1 MYNVKRVMALLL
13 AIVALGTSAQ
23 HTQAGMIGF
32 PLPLRGVVEK
42 IRFSEPTLAPMAY
55 TMFCMRYAD
64 ECKQKPRA
72 RMTFRGGATRLT
84 KQRIADLIEVNASV
98 NRSIAPQRNERG
110 LAGEE
115 WLINPARGDCND
127 YAVSKRHELLARG
140 WPMRNLLLSE
150 VVTSW
155 GEHHLVLVVR
165 ADGGDVVLDNL
176 NAQIRNWSQARYRW
190 VRMQTPANPDHWAAV
205 AQAGA

>member
-1 MYNVKRVMALLL
+1 MYSVKKVMALVL
-13 AIVALGTSAQ
+13 AIVALGTSARD
-23 HTQAGMIGF
+23 TQAGMIGF
-32 PLPLRGVVEK
+32 PLPLRGVIEQ

-55 TMFCMRYAD
+55 TMFCMRYAN
-64 ECKQKPRA
+64 ECKPKARA
-72 RMTFRGGATRLT
+72 RIVFRGGATRLT
-84 KQRIADLIEVNASV
+84 KQRIADLIEINAQV
-98 NRSIAPQRNERG
+98 NRQIAPQRNERG

-165 ADGGDVVLDNL
+165 AKGGDIVLDNL
-176 NAQIRNWSQARYRW
+176 NAQIRSWSQARYRW

-205 AQAGA
+205 AQAGV

>member
-1 MYNVKRVMALLL
+1 MYSVKRVVALLL

-23 HTQAGMIGF
+23 DTQAGMIGF
-32 PLPLRGVVEK
+32 PLPLGGVVEK

-55 TMFCMRYAD
+55 TIFCMRYAD
-64 ECKQKPRA
+64 ECKPKARA
-72 RMTFRGGATRLT
+72 RMVFRGGAARLT
-84 KQRIADLIEVNASV
+84 KQRIADLIEVNATV
-98 NRSIAPQRNERG
+98 NRRIVPQRNERG

-165 ADGGDVVLDNL
+165 VEGGDVVLDNL
-176 NAQIRNWSQARYRW
+176 NAQIRTWSQARYRW

-205 AQAGA
+205 APARA

>member
-1 MYNVKRVMALLL
+1 MYSVKKVMALVL
-13 AIVALGTSAQ
+13 AIVALGTSARD
-23 HTQAGMIGF
+23 TQAAMIGF
-32 PLPLRGVVEK
+32 PLPLRGAIEQ

-64 ECKQKPRA
+64 ECKQQPRS
-72 RMTFRGGATRLT
+72 RTVFRGGATRLT
-84 KQRIADLIEVNASV
+84 KQRITDLIEINASV
-98 NRSIAPQRNERG
+98 NRQIAPQRNERG

-165 ADGGDVVLDNL
+165 AKGGDIVLDNL
-176 NAQIRNWSQARYRW
+176 NAQIRSWSQARYRW
-190 VRMQTPANPDHWAAV
+190 VRMQTPDNPDHWAAV
-205 AQAGA
+205 AQAGV

>member
-1 MYNVKRVMALLL
+1 MYSVKKVMVLVL
-13 AIVALGTSAQ
+13 AIVALGASARD
-23 HTQAGMIGF
+23 TQAGMVGF
-32 PLPLRGVVEK
+32 PLPLHGVIEK

-64 ECKQKPRA
+64 ECKSQPRA
-72 RMTFRGGATRLT
+72 RMVFRGGATRMT

-165 ADGGDVVLDNL
+165 AKGGDVVLDNL
-176 NAQIRNWSQARYRW
+176 NAQIRNWSQAHYRW

-205 AQAGA
+205 AQARV

>member
-1 MYNVKRVMALLL
+1 MYNVKRLVALVL
-13 AIVALGTSAQ
+13 AIVALGTSARD
-23 HTQAGMIGF
+23 TQAGMIGL
-32 PLPLRGVVEK
+32 PLPLRGVIEK

-55 TMFCMRYAD
+55 TMFCMRYSD

-72 RMTFRGGATRLT
+72 RMVFRGGAMRLT

-98 NRSIAPQRNERG
+98 NRQITPQRNERG
-110 LAGEE
+110 LADEE

-165 ADGGDVVLDNL
+165 AKGGDIVLDNL
-176 NAQIRNWSQARYRW
+176 NAQIRNWSQAHYRW

-205 AQAGA
+205 AQLGA